1 MAAHEWGHAQRLKHS
16 LDDNIMHE
24 YILNQCELGDHDEED
39 YREHWGNQ

>member
-24 YILNQCELGDHDEED
+24 YILKPV
-39 YREHWGNQ
+39 